1 MATPDDLHPDDLP
14 PDEPPPDDLPPGELP
29 PGELPPDDLGA
40 ARLPLAT
47 ALTLGPAML
56 ATGDPRGAHEVYDC
70 AARLLLAAVP
80 AGPLH
85 DATVAAREAAD
96 FEPDPVARAELLQ
109 TLFLEALGDRLA
121 DANDSA
127 ENPDDADEG
136 GPLDRAHGVIVKA
149 ISLGAPAFNQGNH
162 RGCCEVYAA
171 TARLVLAAAA
181 TPAQARERLERALA
195 EAAAVADEH
204 RKAWVLRD
212 GLDDVLALRA
222 GGATAPRI
230 TPRDVRILIS
240 MAVQIGAP
248 AYNLGDHRGCYEVYA
263 TTARLILQ
271 VARDAER
278 ERGLLRAALQNAAVV
293 ADATEQAWVLRRAFD
308 AILGS
313 P

>member
-1 MATPDDLHPDDLP
+1 MATPDDLP
-14 PDEPPPDDLPPGELP
+14 PDAT
-29 PGELPPDDLGA
+29 PPDDLGA

-70 AARLLLAAVP
+70 AARLLLNAVP
-80 AGPLH
+80 SGPLH
-85 DATVAAREAAD
+85 AATVAAMEAAD
-96 FEPDPVARAELLQ
+96 FEPDPATRAELLQ
-109 TLFLEALGDRLA
+109 TLFLEALGDGLA
-121 DANDSA
+121 DATDSA

-171 TARLVLAAAA
+171 TTRLVLAAAA
-181 TPAQARERLERALA
+181 TPALARERLERALA
-195 EAAAVADEH
+195 ESAGVSDEH
-204 RKAWVLRD
+204 RKAWLLRD
-212 GLDDVLALRA
+212 GLDGVLALTT
-222 GGATAPRI
+222 GGASGPRI

-278 ERGLLRAALQNAAVV
+278 ERVILRAALQSAAVV

-313 P
+313 DP